1 MASRKTLLINLTD
14 EQRDE
19 VRTEF
24 GKEVISVIFRLVGG
38 SQLIVDISDVAITVD
53 ERLEIRGH

>member
-14 EQRDE
+14 DQRDE

-24 GKEVISVIFRLVGG
+24 GKEVTSIIFRLVGG
-38 SQLIVDISDVAITVD
+38 SQLIVDISDVAITVE
-53 ERLEIRGH
+53 ERLEIRDQ